1 MFVALCSTNTKR
13 KQTSNPSIA
22 TSTTHRSRR
31 TNPSSSPGTHSS
43 SVLRVR
49 RALTLVYE
57 SLDPIQVPPT
67 RLLRLLE
74 RLRVFAIRHAAPVLP
89 ATPPGRNDKL
99 SKTCVPCCD
108 FLRTQGTPLNL
119 YSPGQKYPTVE
130 YFPSPEYIL
139 RRIHRTFSGG

>member
-1 MFVALCSTNTKR
+1 MKLDTIYLASHFVRRFVFNQR
-13 KQTSNPSIA
+13 KHTSNPSIP
-22 TSTTHRSRR
+22 TTHRSRR
-31 TNPSSSPGTHSS
+31 TNPSLSSS

-57 SLDPIQVPPT
+57 SLDPIQVPTT

-89 ATPPGRNDKL
+89 GRNDKL
-99 SKTCVPCCD
+99 SKTCVPSCD